1 MSEVDQPTE
10 SVYYDQQW
18 RRVTVADVLKKLK
31 EDLEAR
37 RAQLA
42 EAKRAV
48 QHLEIAIAA
57 IERDEADSKKR
68 IQNQR
73 QTTKRGHLSRAILD
87 ALRDGIGTASAI
99 VDHLERQ
106 GIKTTQPSVSNAIQ
120 RLQGKHVRWS
130 LEKKRWVLM
139 EDIGSLTEDGAQKV
153 SAPDVASEAV
163 NSGSLPH

>member
-10 SVYYDQQW
+10 TVYYDQQL

-120 RLQGKHVRWS
+120 RLQGKYVRWS
-130 LEKKRWVLM
+130 LEKKMWVLTADDGFFS
-139 EDIGSLTEDGAQKV
+139 EEGTEKA
-153 SAPDVASEAV
+153 SAPDVPSGAV
-163 NSGSLPH
+163 NGGSLPQ